1 MITLAQ
7 VSVDRRRLSPI
18 PVPDAVNQLL
28 SERDREIAI
37 RALRFN
43 DYLHT
48 TAVAASAIRQL
59 SEKVALPVGPGLGI
73 VLATDHGD
81 QGVLSERIDLFSQL
95 HNEGQM
101 AQDEMFRAIAFFP
114 NGRVLSSL
122 ADFCGARGP
131 LITVSAIEGQAEQI
145 AQLLLCSRQAEQI
158 LLVRAE
164 AIDTPERAWADVRLL
179 ALNGSLSSSQP
190 QPGIGIAD
198 WCWVDPAGSHTDM
211 AQRAI
216 RPLMDRAQSMR
227 TALIVTSLLGSAGER
242 LFNKVVATT
251 TGPDL
256 VTTVHNGAMKA
267 NFSEVFTVVGSAG
280 GSVSGLAL
288 AQALFAQDRADRV
301 VLCGVD
307 LVGGPLESALTL
319 LRCNDLPG
327 MRGGAAALLLRP
339 AESLVSL
346 PLRKVTG
353 VHLFG
358 PTIRRGIPLEP
369 GILQDLA
376 PLEPNEVFLSGL
388 TEFELTAAQTLVPKL
403 WLEPPPLRSWMN
415 QRHLNCDLLKLL
427 TELTSATTILAVHVM
442 GGSGLITVS

>member
-7 VSVDRRRLSPI
+7 VSADGRQLSPI
-18 PVPDAVNQLL
+18 PVPGTVNQLL

-43 DYLHT
+43 ENLRT
-48 TAVAASAIRQL
+48 TVVAAAAIQQMA
-59 SEKVALPVGPGLGI
+59 EQVALPAGPGLGI
-73 VLATDHGD
+73 VLATNHGD
-81 QGVLSERIDLFSQL
+81 QDVLSERIDLFSKL
-95 HNEGQM
+95 HNEGQK
-101 AQDEMFRAIAFFP
+101 AQDEMFRAIAYFP

-122 ADFCGARGP
+122 ADISGARGS
-131 LITVSAIEGQAEQI
+131 LVTVPAVGGQAEQI
-145 AQLLLCSRQAEQI
+145 AQILLCGGRAEQI

-164 AIDTPERAWADVRLL
+164 ATDTSERAWANVRLL
-179 ALNGSLSSSQP
+179 TLNKPISSAQP
-190 QPGIGIAD
+190 KPTIGIAD

-216 RPLMDRAQSMR
+216 HLLMDRAPSTR
-227 TALIVTSLLGSAGER
+227 TVLIVTSLLGSAGEK
-242 LFNKVVATT
+242 LFNQMKAAMTA
-251 TGPDL
+251 PDL
-256 VTTVHNGAMKA
+256 VTTMHNEATKA
-267 NFSEVFTVVGSAG
+267 NFSEVYTVVGSAG
-280 GSVSGLAL
+280 GSMIGLAL
-288 AQALFAQDRADRV
+288 AQDLFAQDRADQI

-327 MRGGAAALLLRP
+327 MRGGAAALLLLP
-339 AESLVSL
+339 AEQISSK
-346 PLRKVTG
+346 RKITG

-358 PTIRRGIPLEP
+358 PTIRRGRPLEP

-376 PLEPNEVFLSGL
+376 PLEPNEVILSGL

-403 WLEPPPLRSWMN
+403 WLATPPLRSWIN